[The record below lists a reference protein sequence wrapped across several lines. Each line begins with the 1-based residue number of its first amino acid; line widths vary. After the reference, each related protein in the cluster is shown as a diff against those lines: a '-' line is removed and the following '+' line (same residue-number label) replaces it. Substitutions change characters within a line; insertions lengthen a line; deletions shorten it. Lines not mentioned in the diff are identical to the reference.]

1 MVTCSLNWLLCK
13 KILITNHGQTHTGS
27 NGQVE
32 ADRWHLQRLNLFDGL
47 KPETMEQV
55 LQILSV
61 KHFARGEF
69 LFRPGDPQD
78 RLYLLHHGR
87 VKTYVHSVHGQEKIM
102 HLFHPGDAFGGLL
115 LGTTHGQ
122 LPWAQALD
130 DVVVS
135 SMDEAAFKRFMQ
147 TLPDLCMNL
156 FRYLARHHAD
166 DMRRLETFIHTDA
179 SESLVLTLLELGDRL
194 GCAGAESFEL
204 GARYSHE
211 DLANMIGVVRSTVSE
226 TIGQLRQAGVL
237 SGQGRGLIVHR
248 PLAEEFLRG
257 GVHD

>member
-1 MVTCSLNWLLCK
+1 MISTLTSRLQESPLVSVDQVAADMWSL
-13 KILITNHGQTHTGS
+13 
-27 NGQVE
+27 
-32 ADRWHLQRLNLFDGL
+32 RRLNLFEGIGR
-47 KPETMEQV
+47 ETMEQV
-55 LQILSV
+55 LQIVTV

-69 LFRPGDPQD
+69 LFRPGDPED

-115 LGTTHGQ
+115 LGTTHGE

-179 SESLVLTLLELGDRL
+179 SRRLVLTLLELAERQG
-194 GCAGAESFEL
+194 GAEAESFEL
-204 GARYSHE
+204 GVRYSHE
-211 DLANMIGVVRSTVSE
+211 DLANLIGVVRSTVSE
-226 TIGQLRQAGVL
+226 TIGQLRQIGVL
-237 SGQGRGLIVHR
+237 GGQGRCLIVHR
-248 PLAEEFLRG
+248 LAAEQFLREG
-257 GVHD
+257 IHA

>member
-1 MVTCSLNWLLCK
+1 MMHTLANRFHPTHARPESSMV
-13 KILITNHGQTHTGS
+13 
-27 NGQVE
+27 
-32 ADRWHLQRLNLFDGL
+32 ADVWNLQQLNLFEGL

-55 LQILSV
+55 LRIVTVEQI
-61 KHFARGEF
+61 ARGEF
-69 LFRPGDPQD
+69 LFRPGDPED

-87 VKTYVHSVHGQEKIM
+87 VKTYVLSERGQEKIM
-102 HLFHPGDAFGGLL
+102 HLFYPGDAFGGLL
-115 LGTTHGQ
+115 LGTTHGE

-147 TLPDLCMNL
+147 TLPDLCMSL
-156 FRYLARHHAD
+156 FRYLAVHHAN

-179 SESLVLTLLELGDRL
+179 SQRLVLTLLELGDRL
-194 GCAGAESFEL
+194 GCAEAESFEL

-237 SGQGRGLIVHR
+237 SGQGRCLIVHR
-248 PLAEEFLRG
+248 SAAGQFLREG
-257 GVHD
+257 IHA

>member
-1 MVTCSLNWLLCK
+1 MIHALANRF
-13 KILITNHGQTHTGS
+13 HPTHVRPES
-27 NGQVE
+27 SRVAEVWN
-32 ADRWHLQRLNLFDGL
+32 LQRLNLFAGL

-55 LQILSV
+55 LRIVTVEQI
-61 KHFARGEF
+61 ARGEF
-69 LFRPGDPQD
+69 VFRPGDPEN

-87 VKTYVHSVHGQEKIM
+87 VKTYVLTERGQEKIM

-115 LGTTHGQ
+115 LGTTHGE

-135 SMDEAAFKRFMQ
+135 SLDETAFKRFMQ
-147 TLPDLCMNL
+147 TLPDLCMGL
-156 FRYLARHHAD
+156 FRYLAAHHAN
-166 DMRRLETFIHTDA
+166 DMRRLETLIHTDA
-179 SESLVLTLLELGDRL
+179 SQRLVLTLLELGDRT

-204 GARYSHE
+204 GARFSHE

-237 SGQGRGLIVHR
+237 SGQGRCLIVHR
-248 PLAEEFLRG
+248 PAAEQFLKG
-257 GVHD
+257 DSHV

>member
-1 MVTCSLNWLLCK
+1 MIHTLA
-13 KILITNHGQTHTGS
+13 NHFQPTHARPE
-27 NGQVE
+27 NPIV
-32 ADRWHLQRLNLFDGL
+32 ADVWNLQRLNLFEGL

-55 LQILSV
+55 LQIVTV
-61 KHFARGEF
+61 KQIARGEF
-69 LFRPGDPQD
+69 LFRPGDPED

-87 VKTYVHSVHGQEKIM
+87 VKTYVHSERGQEKIM
-102 HLFHPGDAFGGLL
+102 HLFYPGDAFGGLL
-115 LGTTHGQ
+115 LGTTHGE

-147 TLPDLCMNL
+147 TLPDLCMSL
-156 FRYLARHHAD
+156 FRYLAVHHAN

-179 SESLVLTLLELGDRL
+179 GQRLVLTLLELGDRL
-194 GCAGAESFEL
+194 GCAETESFEL

-237 SGQGRGLIVHR
+237 SGQGRYLVVHR
-248 PLAEEFLRG
+248 PAAEQFLRES
-257 GVHD
+257 VHA